1 MAIVLGSKNIKDTN
15 EYKDYAIG
23 LSLPIT
29 INNIAFEQ
37 TFQTNEQVKSNIKNL
52 LLTRKGERILQPE
65 FGSGLHEVLFEF
77 NNDEYSSIIESE
89 IESAINQWL
98 PFVTIQDI
106 EIEQTDFL
114 KDTNRVN
121 VSITFRIGENVGLEN
136 VTFTV

>member
-52 LLTRKGERILQPE
+52 LLTKKGERILQPE